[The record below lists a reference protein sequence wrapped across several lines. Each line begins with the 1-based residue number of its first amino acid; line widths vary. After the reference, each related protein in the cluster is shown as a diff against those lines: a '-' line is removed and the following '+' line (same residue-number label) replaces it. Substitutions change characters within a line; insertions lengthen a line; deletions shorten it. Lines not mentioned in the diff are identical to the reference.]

1 MRNCQ
6 GNKYLIF
13 IRNERAA
20 CPGADPLTIKKSS
33 ARVSYK
39 KLVLADESKAAQ

>member
-1 MRNCQ
+1 MNALLALA
-6 GNKYLIF
+6 LIL
-13 IRNERAA
+13 RR
-20 CPGADPLTIKKSS
+20 LKKSS